1 MIRIKLFYSKILVFS
16 IVGDGIKNN
25 KKYINIPI
33 LIYQVEQVRDME
45 RELTYMKEEAS
56 NIQEIRNSLP
66 DFCPNSNEL
75 CLEDQC

>member
-1 MIRIKLFYSKILVFS
+1 MMSHIFAVQ
-16 IVGDGIKNN
+16 
-25 KKYINIPI
+25 
-33 LIYQVEQVRDME
+33 QVEQVRDME
-45 RELTYMKEEAS
+45 RELDYMKEEAN